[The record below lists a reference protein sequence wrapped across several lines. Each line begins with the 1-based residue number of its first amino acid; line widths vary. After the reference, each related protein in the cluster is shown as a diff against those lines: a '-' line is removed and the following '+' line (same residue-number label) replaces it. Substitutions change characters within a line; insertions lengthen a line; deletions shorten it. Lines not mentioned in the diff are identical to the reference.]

1 MSSAVK
7 MLEGKIPVQAPIV
20 KRSTMNP
27 DARFKAFELL
37 SHDSQTNVSNGSQS
51 SRIQKSISMDGPW
64 IGSEFSIES
73 KDEII
78 EYSSSTKLL
87 KDLYDVNLD

>member
-7 MLEGKIPVQAPIV
+7 MLEGQIPVQAPIV

-37 SHDSQTNVSNGSQS
+37 SHDSQTHVSNGSESMQS
-51 SRIQKSISMDGPW
+51 DTEEHINGWTVDG
-64 IGSEFSIES
+64 F
-73 KDEII
+73 
-78 EYSSSTKLL
+78 
-87 KDLYDVNLD
+87 

>member
-1 MSSAVK
+1 
-7 MLEGKIPVQAPIV
+7 
-20 KRSTMNP
+20 MNQ

-51 SRIQKSISMDGPW
+51 SQIQKSISMDGPW
-64 IGSEFSIES
+64 TDSEFSIES